1 MKGSLKKF
9 MKMLLFPNLTNIIV
23 S

>member
-9 MKMLLFPNLTNIIV
+9 MKMLLFF
-23 S
+23 